1 MADYLEA
8 LPEERRAAI
17 AALRRL
23 IIQRLPSGFEE
34 CMEFGMISYVVPLSR
49 YPRTYNGKPLMLA
62 ALASQKQYMSLYLL
76 AVYSDRETERW
87 FVEGFERTGK
97 RLNMGK
103 SCVRFRSLA
112 DLPLDVIGDAI
123 ARVGVDDF
131 IAQQE
136 TARGST
142 RRP

>member
-1 MADYLEA
+1 
-8 LPEERRAAI
+8 
-17 AALRRL
+17 
-23 IIQRLPSGFEE
+23 
-34 CMEFGMISYVVPLSR
+34 
-49 YPRTYNGKPLMLA
+49 
-62 ALASQKQYMSLYLL
+62 MSLYLL

-97 RLNMGK
+97 RLNRGK

-131 IAQQE
+131 IAQKE